1 MRLLVANLDCEAAF
15 AEAAGVARYHPSLPV
30 ARRAAALG
38 TLLGAL
44 GRRGDALWTPL
55 PVDPARLSGELPVT
69 LRSGPVRALSGID
82 AILAWGET
90 REVAAWRAAL
100 PAAGPGSDHV
110 DWPARLWSVI
120 PDQDAAWRCNDRRFC
135 VPLQEELGCR
145 LPGAALLDSVDALR
159 AHLVALGPGAD
170 QAWVLKAPFSASGR
184 LRVRRRGPDLD
195 RAIETRIERL
205 FTRFGALCFEPWVER
220 VLDIGCLGLVEGAEQ
235 WRIFPPHRLETDRA
249 GVFRGIALE
258 AEPGWLAPGDRQ
270 ALARAADRAARALA
284 GAGYRGPFGIDGFVY
299 RLPRGERALQ
309 PICEINARLS
319 FGFVARALARRHG
332 APALRLRVAA
342 ELPRPRPRVVPLL
355 RPAADDHTAAWIEMG
370 PGAG

>member
-1 MRLLVANLDCEAAF
+1 MRLLIANLDCEAAF
-15 AEAAGVARYHPSLPV
+15 AEAAGVARYHLTLPV

-44 GRRGDALWTPL
+44 GRAGDALWTPL

-69 LRSGPVRALSGID
+69 LRSGPLQSLPGIE

-90 REVAAWRAAL
+90 RQVAACR
-100 PAAGPGSDHV
+100 PAVPDTAPGDAP
-110 DWPARLWSVI
+110 WPARLWSVV
-120 PDQDAAWRCNDRRFC
+120 PDPEAAWRCNDRRFC
-135 VPLQEELGCR
+135 VPLQEALGCR
-145 LPGAALLDSVDALR
+145 LPGAALLDSMDALR
-159 AHLVALGPGAD
+159 AHLAALALGAD

-184 LRVRRRGPDLD
+184 LRVRRHGQALD

-205 FTRFGALCFEPWVER
+205 FTRFGTLCFEPWVER
-220 VLDIGCLGLVEGAEQ
+220 LLDIGCLGLVEGPAQ

-258 AEPGWLAPGDRQ
+258 ADEGWLAPADRQ

-299 RLPRGERALQ
+299 RLPHGAQALQ

-319 FGFVARALARRHG
+319 FGFVAHALAERHG
-332 APALRLRVAA
+332 APALGLRVGT
-342 ELPRPRPRVVPLL
+342 ELPPPRPDVLPLL
-355 RPAADDHTAAWIEMG
+355 RPGADDHTASWLELG
-370 PGAG
+370 SGAR